1 MSLSLNI
8 EGIILL
14 LFFIA
19 PGFVFTRT
27 YTAYRPRYFREP
39 SAFEQSV
46 LAVIGSTIINGF
58 ILAITAIIVLI
69 LWAFTGQFLS
79 SSYIPDFSAP
89 VSSYPLP
96 DLALTAFFGV
106 IYLSASLVSAR
117 RFGTFLGR
125 GTATDRPRWWNF
137 FLGEDPPEPFLL
149 WHTVLQ
155 IEPLR
160 LNLIPP
166 YLTVQ
171 MRNGEFFEGELY
183 QMRLVGDEDN
193 TVELALHN
201 VRYRPSAR
209 DAASGSSPQEI
220 APLTNKVVLLRSTDI
235 LWLARND
242 VSR

>member
-27 YTAYRPRYFREP
+27 YTAYRPRYFSEP

-46 LAVIGSTIINGF
+46 LAVIGSTIINSF

-69 LWAFTGQFLS
+69 LWALTGQFLS

-89 VSSYPLP
+89 VSNYPLP

-137 FLGEDPPEPFLL
+137 LLGEDPPEPFLL
-149 WHTVLQ
+149 WHTILQ

-160 LNLIPP
+160 LDLIPP
-166 YLTVQ
+166 YLTVK
-171 MRNGEFFEGELY
+171 MRNGEFFEGELH

-209 DAASGSSPQEI
+209 DAASGLSPQEI
-220 APLTNKVVLLRSTDI
+220 VPLANKVVLLRSTDI

>member
-46 LAVIGSTIINGF
+46 LAVIGSTIINSF

-69 LWAFTGQFLS
+69 MWAFTGQFLS

-89 VSSYPLP
+89 VSNYPLP

-125 GTATDRPRWWNF
+125 GTATDRLHQRHRHGSR
-137 FLGEDPPEPFLL
+137 LERQHVQLVQAPPSRELL
-149 WHTVLQ
+149 VEVVGL
-155 IEPLR
+155 PAK
-160 LNLIPP
+160 
-166 YLTVQ
+166 
-171 MRNGEFFEGELY
+171 RNVSKAEARTLY
-183 QMRLVGDEDN
+183 VV
-193 TVELALHN
+193 VEEKRFDLWG
-201 VRYRPSAR
+201 R
-209 DAASGSSPQEI
+209 EI
-220 APLTNKVVLLRSTDI
+220 T
-235 LWLARND
+235 
-242 VSR
+242 